1 MPARPMKETY
11 TYDALVQF
19 LYHEL
24 SAQEVV
30 EMTSSLEEDI
40 EMLAVFQGLA
50 SAKAEFPKV
59 EFAPSTGSINNILR
73 YSAQTMLEVQS

>member
-1 MPARPMKETY
+1 MNEPY

-30 EMTSSLEEDI
+30 EMTNLLEDDV
-40 EMLAVFQGLA
+40 EMLAVFHSLA
-50 SAKAEFPKV
+50 SAKAELPKV
-59 EFAPSTGSINNILR
+59 QFVPSNATLNNIR
-73 YSAQTMLEVQS
+73 QYSAKTMLEVQS

>member
-1 MPARPMKETY
+1 MKETY

-30 EMTSSLEEDI
+30 EMTSLLEDDV
-40 EMLAVFQGLA
+40 EMLAVLQGFA

-59 EFAPSTGSINNILR
+59 QFMPSATTLNNILK
-73 YSAQTMLEVQS
+73 YSAQSMLEVQS

>member
-1 MPARPMKETY
+1 MKETY

-30 EMTSSLEEDI
+30 EMTSLLEDDV

-50 SAKAEFPKV
+50 SSKAEFPKV
-59 EFAPSTGSINNILR
+59 QFVPSNATLNNILQ
-73 YSAQTMLEVQS
+73 YSAKSMLEVQS